1 MAANV
6 DDSSSIK
13 ILGLNISG
21 LRKKTHN
28 LSLLMIKYKPDFILL
43 QETNINNTYLES
55 KAIESLKLDPRTCFF
70 NYNINKSNGTCI
82 LQTSDKW
89 KITFVKF
96 YQDGRTIV
104 TKIKKAKENKTL
116 INIYAPTNPFQRINY
131 YDDLFRILSKHKS
144 DDCVLAGDFNIT
156 LQDIDI
162 LGQRGKQ
169 RHGRY
174 ELLQIVQLLNL
185 KDSFR
190 TLYPDKQEI
199 TFENKTIK

>member
-1 MAANV
+1 M
-6 DDSSSIK
+6 
-13 ILGLNISG
+13 
-21 LRKKTHN
+21 
-28 LSLLMIKYKPDFILL
+28 
-43 QETNINNTYLES
+43 
-55 KAIESLKLDPRTCFF
+55 
-70 NYNINKSNGTCI
+70 
-82 LQTSDKW
+82 QTSDKW

-131 YDDLFRILSKHKS
+131 YDDLFKILSKHRS

-174 ELLQIVQLLNL
+174 ELLQILQLLNL

-199 TFENKTIK
+199 TFENKTIKRASRFKFMLIQTAGFQILNILLKLYSLLTIKAH